1 VRLIFLKNR
10 RLACYPSYIYI
21 CNLLKLKNML
31 DLRDLKGAIK
41 QIVQEKGLQEE
52 KI

>member
-1 VRLIFLKNR
+1 
-10 RLACYPSYIYI
+10 
-21 CNLLKLKNML
+21 ML